1 MNTFTRFFK
10 DTKKYYAYSIR
21 AGKAQ
26 LKSEIA
32 GSYLSFLWWVLDPL
46 LFMLVYTFVAKI
58 VFGKSEEYFAAFIFI
73 GYNSYKLFERTL
85 KTSVKLIARNK
96 SVVKN
101 VYVPK
106 VILLF
111 KELYVSLFQFAIS
124 FMLVFITM
132 AIYRVPLTWK
142 VVYFIPL
149 VLLLVILSE
158 GIGLFVMHIGVYV
171 QDLANVINVL
181 LRLLFYMS
189 GVFYNLGTRLEGEK
203 ILQFLLL
210 KVNPIGFIINDMRL
224 ALLYDGDFHYKVFFG
239 WLAIAIILF
248 VLGVKLVYKNENN
261 YVKVI

>member
-1 MNTFTRFFK
+1 MNTFTRFFR

-46 LFMLVYTFVAKI
+46 LFMLVYTFVAVI
-58 VFGKSEEYFAAFIFI
+58 VFGKGEQYFSAFIFV
-73 GYNSYKLFERTL
+73 GYTSFKLFERTL

-142 VVYFIPL
+142 VFYFIPL
-149 VLLLVILSE
+149 VILLVLLSE

-189 GVFYNLGTRLEGEK
+189 GVFYNLGTRLEGKEM
-203 ILQFLLL
+203 LQFLLL
-210 KVNPIGFIINDMRL
+210 KVNPIGYIINDMRL
-224 ALLYDGDFHYKVFFG
+224 ALLYNGDFHYKTYFV

-248 VLGVKLVYKNENN
+248 VLGVKLVYQNENN

>member
-1 MNTFTRFFK
+1 MNFFTRFIK
-10 DTKKYYAYSIR
+10 DTKKYYAYAIR

-46 LFMLVYTFVAKI
+46 LFMLVYSFVSLI
-58 VFGKSEEYFAAFIFI
+58 VFGKGEQYFSAFIFV
-73 GYNSYKLFERTL
+73 GYTSYKLFERTL
-85 KTSVKLIARNK
+85 KTSVKLVARNK

-142 VVYFIPL
+142 VFYFIPL
-149 VLLLVILSE
+149 VILLVLLSE
-158 GIGLFVMHIGVYV
+158 GLGLFMMHIGVYV
-171 QDLANVINVL
+171 QDLSNVIHVL

-189 GVFYNLGTRLEGEK
+189 GVFYNLQTRLEGREAARF
-203 ILQFLLL
+203 ILL
-210 KVNPIGFIINDMRL
+210 KLNPVGYIIDDMRS
-224 ALLYDGDFHYKVFFG
+224 ALLYDGPFHYKVYFM
-239 WLAIAIILF
+239 WLAIAIVLF
-248 VLGVKLVYKNENN
+248 LLGLKLVYKNENN

>member
-46 LFMLVYTFVAKI
+46 LFMLVYTFVAVI
-58 VFGKSEEYFAAFIFI
+58 VFGKGEQYFSAFIFV
-73 GYNSYKLFERTL
+73 GYTSYKLFERTL
-85 KTSVKLIARNK
+85 KTSVKLVVHNK
-96 SVVKN
+96 AVIKN

-124 FMLVFITM
+124 FTLVFITM
-132 AIYRVPLTWK
+132 ALYRVPLTWK

-149 VLLLVILSE
+149 VILLVLLSE

-171 QDLANVINVL
+171 QDLANVINVI

-189 GVFYNLGTRLEGEK
+189 GVFYNLGTRLEGQEM
-203 ILQFLLL
+203 LQFLLL

-224 ALLYDGDFHYKVFFG
+224 ALLYNGDFHYKTYLA
-239 WLAIAIILF
+239 WLAFAIILF